1 MINDDIKK
9 EVLSEVLREFTEKVR
24 DAADEAIGDAEVRI
38 LPYVLEDTDANAMFQ
53 AEDIVRS
60 LMGGNFEH
68 DGEYITVRHP
78 RCNTRIPMKF
88 SDFNYDHLRDKLIER
103 MVTCPKDAKIE
114 MLERQLREA
123 YTNRW

>member
-1 MINDDIKK
+1 MISEDVKK
-9 EVLSEVLREFTEKVR
+9 EILSEVLREFTEKAR
-24 DAADEAIGDAEVRI
+24 SAADEAIGEAEVRI

-60 LMGGNFEH
+60 LMEGNFEH
-68 DGEYITVRHP
+68 DGEWITVRHP
-78 RCNTRIPMKF
+78 RCNTRIPMEF
-88 SDFNYDHLRDKLIER
+88 SDFSYDPLRDKLIER

-114 MLERQLREA
+114 SLERQLRES